1 MPKLRRAM
9 QALPSRDAATSF
21 GHRRRRSALGASLVW
36 PFGLRSSGFREES
49 VGAHCCFGLCLGCGG
64 VRMSRRAGFVAWYT
78 TNVPSFFCKTFSCFP
93 CISSCMG
100 RGKNTLAPSYTLVGY
115 DPFPTLYEVYLVC
128 RGTFNVH

>member
-49 VGAHCCFGLCLGCGG
+49 SLLFRIMFGCVG
-64 VRMSRRAGFVAWYT
+64 VRISR
-78 TNVPSFFCKTFSCFP
+78 
-93 CISSCMG
+93 
-100 RGKNTLAPSYTLVGY
+100 LA
-115 DPFPTLYEVYLVC
+115 
-128 RGTFNVH
+128 